1 MKPMSS
7 NRGLLVAVLA
17 ISTGCATFV
26 NPSTQPVTIVSDPPA
41 AEVIVDS
48 EGMGSTP
55 TDVLLRRSDSEAA
68 VRLQKDGFAPRVV
81 RPPAV
86 PQPMVDRQPRGACPA
101 KCHPR
106 TGRTGSGFPREGRRL
121 SEVLGIEPAVPTAG
135 GFRRDGRN
143 RLSDGPDHHRGRLR
157 VSRYGAHRASAGC
170 DRVDGPAPGGRHRVG
185 ARFPPGP
192 HRWRVSRRTG
202 TAEEP
207 AGRPMTSRPSR
218 PTAAR
223 LPCTST
229 GDVLRLLLSK
239 YKG

>member
-1 MKPMSS
+1 MNPMSS

-55 TDVLLRRSDSEAA
+55 TDVLLRRSDSQAA
-68 VRLQKDGFAPRVV
+68 VRLQKEGFAPRVV
-81 RPPAV
+81 RPRRSLSRWWIANLVVPAL
-86 PQPMVDRQPRGACPA
+86 PECR
-101 KCHPR
+101 PR
-106 TGRTGSGFPREGRRL
+106 TRRTGSGFPREGRSL
-121 SEVLGIEPAVPTAG
+121 LQIPGIEPAVLAAG

-143 RLSDGPDHHRGRLR
+143 RLSDGPVDHRGRLR
-157 VSRYGAHRASAGC
+157 VPRYGARRASAGS
-170 DRVDGPAPGGRHRVG
+170 DRVDRLATEGRPRVG
-185 ARFPPGP
+185 ARFPLGS

-202 TAEEP
+202 NVAEP

-218 PTAAR
+218 PAAAR
-223 LPCTST
+223 FPCTST
-229 GDVLRLLLSK
+229 RDVLPSLLSK
-239 YKG
+239 CKV

>member
-1 MKPMSS
+1 MKPTSS

-81 RPPAV
+81 RPRRSLSRWWIANLVVPALLSATLV
-86 PQPMVDRQPRGACPA
+86 PAGPGAA
-101 KCHPR
+101 
-106 TGRTGSGFPREGRRL
+106 FPREGRSL
-121 SEVLGIEPAVPTAG
+121 SEVLGIGSAVPADSG
-135 GFRRDGRN
+135 LRRDGRN
-143 RLSDGPDHHRGRLR
+143 RLSDGPAHHRRRLR
-157 VSRYGAHRASAGC
+157 VSRCPAHRTRTGS
-170 DRVDGPAPGGRHRVG
+170 DRIDRLAPEGQHRVG

-218 PTAAR
+218 PAAAR
-223 LPCTST
+223 FPCTST

>member
-1 MKPMSS
+1 MKPTSS

-81 RPPAV
+81 RPRRSLSRWWIANLVVPALLSATLV
-86 PQPMVDRQPRGACPA
+86 PAGPGAAFPGKA
-101 KCHPR
+101 GAFLR
-106 TGRTGSGFPREGRRL
+106 SSGSVPPSRPIAAFAGMAGIAFLTDLLNHRR
-121 SEVLGIEPAVPTAG
+121 
-135 GFRRDGRN
+135 
-143 RLSDGPDHHRGRLR
+143 RLR
-157 VSRYGAHRASAGC
+157 VSRCPAHRTRTGS
-170 DRVDGPAPGGRHRVG
+170 DRIDRLAPEGQHRVG

-218 PTAAR
+218 PAAAR
-223 LPCTST
+223 FPCTST